1 MTKFYYIMMPD
12 LIDASTAF
20 ALEDYLLTLPIFD
33 NSRCFLAWR
42 TPPTVMIGRY
52 QNPWGEVHFDQLEKN
67 NIQLIRRQTGGGA
80 IFTDPGSIQFSFIS
94 SRQHRNSGEK
104 QKQIDFKRFL
114 TPVESALRELGY
126 PVEMDQ
132 RNDLLIEGANSVAM
146 LSTSTAIKCYI
157 TALLYNSDLDLMFN
171 VLQPPAYKLES
182 KGIQSARQRVMNLA
196 DYTKFDP
203 SIIVYFQQ
211 FAVAAINKAT
221 LDGNILEAFHLS
233 EADKIIRDIRH
244 QKYLSKNW
252 NFSNSPACTIKNEI
266 KRDAGRVT
274 SFIAIEEGKIQTI
287 NLEGDFF
294 CQDNEQLARILDQD
308 VGKIYDPSTMHRL
321 TEELNQHKLIFGF
334 DQDDLYTLFFPK
346 ETSAVE

>member
-1 MTKFYYIMMPD
+1 MMPD

-80 IFTDPGSIQFSFIS
+80 IFTDPGSIQFNFIS

-132 RNDLLIEGANSVAM
+132 RNDLLIEGAKFCGNAQHFYGNKVLHHGS
-146 LSTSTAIKCYI
+146 
-157 TALLYNSDLDLMFN
+157 LLYNSDLDLMFN

-196 DYTKFDP
+196 DYTKVRPVNNSLF
-203 SIIVYFQQ
+203 FNK

-233 EADKIIRDIRH
+233 EADKKIIRDIRH

-294 CQDNEQLARILDQD
+294 CQDNEQLARILDQY